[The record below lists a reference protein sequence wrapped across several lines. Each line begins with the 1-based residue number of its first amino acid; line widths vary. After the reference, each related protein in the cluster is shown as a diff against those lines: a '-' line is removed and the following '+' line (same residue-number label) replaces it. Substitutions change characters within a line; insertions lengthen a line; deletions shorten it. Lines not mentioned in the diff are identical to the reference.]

1 MRACQLLRC
10 SVAAALALVSAGAWA
25 QLEITSSPNVVG
37 SGARALGMGSAFIA
51 IADDATA
58 ASWNPGGLTQ
68 LERPEVSLVLSQKW
82 LSEDFTSR
90 QYRGLSGDYSV
101 DFADINY
108 ASFVYPIRRTI
119 GGRNLVLSLNYQQQ
133 YDFERDI
140 QATYRTAT
148 ALGFGSSVALTNQV
162 DYRQRGSLAALSPAF
177 GFELT
182 QRLSFGV
189 VMNIWDDSILPNN
202 SWNVRQTFRTRGVLD
217 GTPFSGLRGRTDV
230 SEDFDNFKGT
240 NFTLGMLFKPTERL
254 SIGAVYNTKL
264 RADIDYSRDTIARVA
279 GVPLFRN
286 RESRRMEYV
295 FPSAFGIGL
304 AYRFPN
310 DKLTLSFDVTR
321 RDWKQFII
329 HDPENRNP
337 LLRRRSGVTGLTAS
351 ESTVKPT
358 YTVRLGAEYVFVD
371 ETKPIQN
378 YLPSLRGGIFYD
390 PEPSGNRESRYFA
403 LGTNTLGSG
412 DGKPD
417 DYFGVALGTGVL
429 IKNRVNLDA
438 AYVYRWGRG
447 VRSDT
452 FGLGYTDANV
462 QQHLLYL
469 STVIYF

>member
-10 SVAAALALVSAGAWA
+10 SAVVALVLASAGAWA

-68 LERPEVSLVLSQKW
+68 LERPELSLVYSYKW
-82 LSEDFTSR
+82 LGEDFSS
-90 QYRGLSGDYSV
+90 GLYPGLGGDYEV
-101 DFADINY
+101 NFNEINY

-119 GGRNLVLSLNYQQQ
+119 GGRNLVLSLNYQRK
-133 YDFERDI
+133 YDFDRDI
-140 QATYRTAT
+140 TATYRDAT
-148 ALGFGSSVALTNQV
+148 ALGFGSSAVLTNTV
-162 DYRQRGSLAALSPAF
+162 DYSQRGGLSTISPAF
-177 GFELT
+177 GIELT
-182 QRLSFGV
+182 QRLSVGMV
-189 VMNIWDDSILPNN
+189 VNIWNESLLPDNG
-202 SWNVRQTFRTRGVLD
+202 WKVRQTFRSRGVVN
-217 GTPFSGLRGRTDV
+217 GAPFSGLRAQTQV
-230 SEDFDNFKGT
+230 AEDYENFRGT
-240 NFTLGMLFKPTERL
+240 NFTLGMLYKPTERF
-254 SIGAVYNTKL
+254 SIGAVYNSKFT
-264 RADIDYSRDTIARVA
+264 ADVDYSRSAFSRVA
-279 GVPLFRN
+279 GVPFFRTQTN
-286 RESRRMEYV
+286 RKMEYV
-295 FPSAFGIGL
+295 FPSALGIGL

-321 RDWKQFII
+321 REWKQFVI
-329 HDPENRNP
+329 HDPDNP
-337 LLRRRSGVTGLTAS
+337 NALLRRRSGVTGQPAS
-351 ESTVKPT
+351 EATVKPT
-358 YTVRLGAEYVFVD
+358 YTVRLGAEYVFVN

-378 YLPSLRGGIFYD
+378 FLPSLRAGIFYD
-390 PEPSGNRESRYFA
+390 PEPSGNRQNRFFA
-403 LGTNTLGSG
+403 LGPNTLGKG

-452 FGLGYTDANV
+452 FGLGYTDADV
-462 QQHLLYL
+462 EQHLFYL